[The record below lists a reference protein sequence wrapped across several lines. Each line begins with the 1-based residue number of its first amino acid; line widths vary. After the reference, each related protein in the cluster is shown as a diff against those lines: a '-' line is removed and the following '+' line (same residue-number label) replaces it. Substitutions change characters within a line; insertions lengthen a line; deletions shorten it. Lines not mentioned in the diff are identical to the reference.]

1 MIVFEENNKDP
12 RVFKTSSVF
21 ILFYV
26 ISLCIMWKIL
36 YMTLSIRVWQYC
48 LCTRWYTATDWLWS
62 NPPTALV
69 FENDSEL
76 NPQTDTHTDRRTDG
90 AAAASTSTSRTHAKQ
105 HSRISVVSENWRFLA
120 CSKEHCRHS
129 IRSRCK
135 NIPKYFFWNYQKN
148 AKSHPVGQCCCS
160 DAVVLCHRVLHY
172 KINSSRTPFTS
183 TWVFFNESINQRG
196 FWKTQYWFFCRRIS
210 TEIGR
215 NGICGKV

>member
-1 MIVFEENNKDP
+1 MYNVKN
-12 RVFKTSSVF
+12 
-21 ILFYV
+21 
-26 ISLCIMWKIL
+26 IL
-36 YMTLSIRVWQYC
+36 YDVKYSSLAVLFVYTLVHSHWLTLVEP
-48 LCTRWYTATDWLWS
+48 TDCPCIWEWFWTE
-62 NPPTALV
+62 PT
-69 FENDSEL
+69 DRH
-76 NPQTDTHTDRRTDG
+76 THRRTDG
-90 AAAASTSTSRTHAKQ
+90 AAAAASTSTSRTHAKQ